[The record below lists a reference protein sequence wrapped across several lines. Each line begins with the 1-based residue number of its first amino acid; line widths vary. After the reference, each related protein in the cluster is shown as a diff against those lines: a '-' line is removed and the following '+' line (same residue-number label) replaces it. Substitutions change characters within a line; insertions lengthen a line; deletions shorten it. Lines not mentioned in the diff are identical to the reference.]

1 MGDHHRNSMALRI
14 GQDLTVSKS
23 VYYHILKN
31 TETQSG
37 RVPFQGKK
45 EGKKIDR
52 ALQLPP
58 REETQ
63 NPENMKIPA
72 ADREA
77 SSDYIS
83 SEEKSFVTVFM
94 SSFCLGF
101 PFFLYIHLFD
111 TGI

>member
-1 MGDHHRNSMALRI
+1 MEGSP
-14 GQDLTVSKS
+14 
-23 VYYHILKN
+23 Y
-31 TETQSG
+31 
-37 RVPFQGKK
+37 QGKK

-52 ALQLPP
+52 TLQLPP

-83 SEEKSFVTVFM
+83 SEEKSFVTIFM
-94 SSFCLGF
+94 SSFCLSF
-101 PFFLYIHLFD
+101 PFFFYSFIWHRYIKVSH
-111 TGI
+111 